1 MGDPL
6 AVGHSVEKI
15 YLWIDLTS
23 FNGAKSMFSRSEL
36 IALRRKAVRRG
47 IWFRVL
53 SRIERATIDLTIRC
67 VEMVRSARLARII
80 AEIAEKLEYAATGF
94 LSRAEVV
101 GRELAERAVKLALS
115 WENRDASKWKDDI
128 GFVRYLGAMSLSR

>member
-1 MGDPL
+1 
-6 AVGHSVEKI
+6 VEKI

-36 IALRRKAVRRG
+36 ITLRRKAVRTG

-53 SRIERATIDLTIRC
+53 TRIERATIDLTIRC
-67 VEMVRSARLARII
+67 VERIRSATLTRII
-80 AEIAEKLEYAATGF
+80 AEIAEKIEYAATGF
-94 LSRAEVV
+94 LFRAEAV

-115 WENRDASKWKDDI
+115 WGNRDASKWKDDI
-128 GFVRYLGAMSLSR
+128 GFVRYLGAMNLAK